1 MIKNKKLNKK
11 RISPSTVA
19 LIGAVIITLGGFFL
33 LYNFIGERR
42 LYAYDYMNNLLS
54 ENEPEIYDV
63 TTEELISSGED
74 NTLTEEEPKQVD
86 TETYLGYLEIPKI
99 KFRRGFYNLDSS
111 LNNVESNIEIIEGS
125 SMPDV
130 TGGNLI
136 IAGHSG
142 TGWKAF
148 FRNLYKLE
156 LGDTLTIT
164 YNGLNYTYRITNIYQ
179 EPNTGTIAIRRD
191 CTKTTVTLVTCTKDD
206 SSTQTIYIAELEEIK

>member
-99 KFRRGFYNLDSS
+99 KFRRGFYNIDSK
-111 LNNVESNIEIIEGS
+111 LNTVEANIEIIKGS
-125 SMPDV
+125 KMPDA
-130 TGGNLI
+130 TNGNLI

-148 FRNLYKLE
+148 FKDLYKLE
-156 LGDTLTIT
+156 VGDEAIVT
-164 YNGLNYTYRITNIYQ
+164 YAGVNYKYKITNIYK
-179 EPNTGTIAIRRD
+179 EKNTGTVSIKRNHD
-191 CTKTTVTLVTCTKDD
+191 KTTLTLITCTKDD
-206 SSTQTIYIAELEEIK
+206 SSTQTIYIAELYTVE